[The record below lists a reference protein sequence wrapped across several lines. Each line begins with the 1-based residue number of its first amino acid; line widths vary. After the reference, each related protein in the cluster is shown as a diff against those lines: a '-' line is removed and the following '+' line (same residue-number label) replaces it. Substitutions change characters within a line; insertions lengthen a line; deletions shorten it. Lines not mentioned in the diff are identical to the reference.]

1 MISNYFKIALRHLK
15 KNKLYAFVNI
25 AGLAIGITSC
35 LLIGIYIFEELS
47 YDRFHAKADRIA
59 RVTWQYNFGDAE
71 TKTASTG
78 TKVGPQFQRTFPEV
92 EGYVRLMKYPRVLK
106 YEDKVFE
113 EKNFLYGDSAFFSM
127 FSFPLL
133 KGNPATA
140 LDAPEKLVMTQSMA
154 GKYFGDSDPIGKTV
168 NVGGT
173 KNFIVTGIVADAPEN
188 SQIQFDF
195 IGSFKTLNASK
206 TEKWNEANYITYLL
220 LKQEGQLAS
229 LQQKVSAYA
238 KKVAKEEMQVEG
250 NNYMTFLL
258 EPFTKVHLHS
268 KLDGL
273 EPNNSIVYI
282 YILAAVALLILLVAG
297 VNYTNLSTAQ
307 SAGRSAEIGMRKVMG
322 ARKWQ
327 VFNQFICESF
337 VLTLFAT
344 VLALGIA
351 ALLLP
356 YFNELAGKDLGMN
369 ILFSP
374 LTLGCLLIL
383 AVVVTFLAGAYPAL
397 ILSNSKIIQI
407 LKSGFRFTGSGG
419 LRKSLIVFQFVISIF
434 LIVSTIIILQQLSY
448 IKNKEL
454 GYNKEQVVVLPLD
467 AKVLDQYEDFKQAL
481 AKNPGV
487 VSVGGAY
494 ESPTDIGWGD
504 GLTSE
509 SDGKR
514 ISINALPAD
523 ETIVKTLQLQI
534 IAGTDY
540 TWTDVQQF
548 DTSDEGK
555 NIRYQFMLN
564 ESAVKAFGWT
574 PQEAVGKKVSK
585 GKQGVVKAVVKD
597 FHFRSFH
604 EEIKPLAIF
613 LDRRMLGSLF
623 VKVADN
629 NLQSTLSS
637 LEKTWKERVPHRP
650 FEYSFLDEEYN
661 AL

>member
-1 MISNYFKIALRHLK
+1 TN
-15 KNKLYAFVNI
+15 
-25 AGLAIGITSC
+25 
-35 LLIGIYIFEELS
+35 
-47 YDRFHAKADRIA
+47 
-59 RVTWQYNFGDAE
+59 
-71 TKTASTG
+71 
-78 TKVGPQFQRTFPEV
+78 
-92 EGYVRLMKYPRVLK
+92 
-106 YEDKVFE
+106 
-113 EKNFLYGDSAFFSM
+113 
-127 FSFPLL
+127 
-133 KGNPATA
+133 
-140 LDAPEKLVMTQSMA
+140 
-154 GKYFGDSDPIGKTV
+154 
-168 NVGGT
+168 
-173 KNFIVTGIVADAPEN
+173 
-188 SQIQFDF
+188 
-195 IGSFKTLNASK
+195 
-206 TEKWNEANYITYLL
+206 
-220 LKQEGQLAS
+220 
-229 LQQKVSAYA
+229 
-238 KKVAKEEMQVEG
+238 
-250 NNYMTFLL
+250 
-258 EPFTKVHLHS
+258 VHLYS

-282 YILAAVALLILLVAG
+282 YILAVVALLILLVAG

-337 VLTLFAT
+337 VLTLFAV

-351 ALLLP
+351 VLVLP
-356 YFNELAGKDLGMN
+356 YFNQLSGKDLETG

-374 LTLGCLLIL
+374 FTLGGLLVL
-383 AVVVTFLAGAYPAL
+383 AVLVTFMAGAYPAL
-397 ILSNSKIIQI
+397 VLSNSKIIHV

-419 LRKSLIVFQFVISIF
+419 LRKSLIVLQFVISLF
-434 LIVSTIIILQQLSY
+434 LIISTTIILQQLSY

-467 AKVLDQYEDFKQAL
+467 QKVLEKYEEFKQAI
-481 AKNPGV
+481 AANPGV
-487 VSVGGAY
+487 LSVGGAY

-509 SDGKR
+509 SDGKK

-523 ETIVKTLQLQI
+523 ESIVKTLQLQI

-564 ESAVKAFGWT
+564 ESAVKALGWT

-585 GKQGVVKAVVKD
+585 GREGVVKAVVKD

-613 LDRRMLGSLF
+613 LDRRMVGSLF
-623 VKVADN
+623 VKVGDN
-629 NLQSTLSS
+629 NLQNTLGA
-637 LEKTWKERVPHRP
+637 LEKTWKQRVPHRP

-661 AL
+661 SLYKTEQRTASVFTTFSTLAILLACLGLFALTAFVMVQRTKEIGIRKVFGATVTDILTMVSKDFLKLILISMVIAIPIALYAINLWLKDFAYRVSIQWWIFPLAGLIAVLIAFITISYQAIKAAVANPVKSLRTE